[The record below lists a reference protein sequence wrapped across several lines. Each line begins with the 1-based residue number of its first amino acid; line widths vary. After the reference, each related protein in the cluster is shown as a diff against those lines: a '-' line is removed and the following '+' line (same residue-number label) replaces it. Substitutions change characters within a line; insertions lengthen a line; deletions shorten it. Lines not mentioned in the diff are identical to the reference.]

1 MLYFTKKHIKY
12 LKYLF
17 ETKEENSGNIFLITV
32 NENLYFKIWSPFQP
46 PPQKVILYYS
56 YNNIFILRG
65 VGGGAG
71 GGGGWW
77 GGNLPLYFFWKM
89 ESQLPIPF

>member
-17 ETKEENSGNIFLITV
+17 ETKEENSGKIFLITV

-46 PPQKVILYYS
+46 PPQKVIL
-56 YNNIFILRG
+56 
-65 VGGGAG
+65 
-71 GGGGWW
+71 
-77 GGNLPLYFFWKM
+77 
-89 ESQLPIPF
+89 